1 MAKNMIAEVLVTRNY
16 DFIKPPQI
24 RFSLGRLLGIGVL
37 LAEGDDHKTQRKN
50 LMPAFAFRHIKEIY
64 PIFFSKSRELVECV
78 TEFQAANPQ
87 GTPHPARTAKDTSP
101 EHVKGSIELGG
112 WFSRATL
119 DIIGVS
125 GMGQDF
131 NSLRNPNNKL
141 AQTYQMVLNPPRA
154 ARLLQIAA
162 AFISRKHR
170 MAQDTV
176 ARTL

>member
-1 MAKNMIAEVLVTRNY
+1 
-16 DFIKPPQI
+16 
-24 RFSLGRLLGIGVL
+24 
-37 LAEGDDHKTQRKN
+37 
-50 LMPAFAFRHIKEIY
+50 
-64 PIFFSKSRELVECV
+64 VECV
-78 TEFQAANPQ
+78 TEFQAKNPQ
-87 GTPHPARTAKDTSP
+87 GTPHPARTPKDTSP

-131 NSLRNPNNKL
+131 NSLRDPSNKL

-162 AFISRKHR
+162 AFISRKHHNGVKYYLFI
-170 MAQDTV
+170 D
-176 ARTL
+176 

>member
-1 MAKNMIAEVLVTRNY
+1 VTRNY

-24 RFSLGRLLGIGVL
+24 RFGLGRLLGIGVL

-64 PIFFSKSRELVECV
+64 PIFFRKSRELVECV
-78 TEFQAANPQ
+78 TEFQASNPE

-141 AQTYQMVLNPPRA
+141 AQTYQMVLNPPRS
-154 ARLLQIAA
+154 ARLLQIAG

-170 MAQDTV
+170 MVEVKTHILTDCPY
-176 ARTL
+176 L